1 MDNTNLRLS
10 QSSYTDYDA
19 ALYFN
24 ACQIKDVKFTPKVV
38 EVDGV
43 KVILMHVEGT
53 QISTGV
59 KVNLDM
65 WPRDNATEEEAA
77 KFEKISSVD
86 NVEFR
91 VGYYPEVDSNGE
103 AHLRQ
108 GLPKWTK
115 YNTGKAFKS
124 LSGGKRE
131 FANE

>member
-1 MDNTNLRLS
+1 METNLRLS

-24 ACQIKDVKFTPKVV
+24 ACQIKNVKFTPKIV

-53 QISTGV
+53 QTTTGV

-65 WPRDNATEEEAA
+65 WPRDNATEAEVA
-77 KFEKISSVD
+77 KFEKISSLTD
-86 NVEFR
+86 IEFR
-91 VGYYPEVDSNGE
+91 VGYFSEMNSNGE
-103 AHLRQ
+103 ISLRQ
-108 GLPKWTK
+108 GLPKWTT
-115 YNTGKAFKS
+115 YCTGGDFKP

-131 FANE
+131 FAGE